1 MSEGIIAA
9 LIAAGASVIVQII
22 AAARQSKVLL
32 QQIEAESRLS
42 DARLDAKLE
51 KYQAV
56 TNEKIEELTRETRK
70 HNQFAQRMPVLEEKV
85 ANLEKRREP

>member
-1 MSEGIIAA
+1 MSDGITAA
-9 LIAAGASVIVQII
+9 LIAAGASVTVQII
-22 AAARQSKVLL
+22 AAARQSRVLL

-56 TNEKIEELTRETRK
+56 TNEKIDELTRETRK